1 MLDPYR
7 DTPSG
12 SLLFS
17 REVARLYL
25 SKTEAGLSEALVAG
39 NEYFS
44 NSEDLLL
51 DNGLFAPTSSVDD
64 LLGCNLFLSASLL
77 AEKPSTC
84 DSLFPNFSLFNY
96 LTREIKMKIHV

>member
-7 DTPSG
+7 EPPSG
-12 SLLFS
+12 ALLFS

-25 SKTEAGLSEALVAG
+25 SKTEAGLSEVLAAG

-44 NSEDLLL
+44 NRDDLLL

-64 LLGCNLFLSASLL
+64 LPECSLL
-77 AEKPSTC
+77 LSESFVPENAISG
-84 DSLFPNFSLFNY
+84 SLFYSSRFSPASNG
-96 LTREIKMKIHV
+96 ESME

>member
-7 DTPSG
+7 DTTSG

-25 SKTEAGLSEALVAG
+25 SKTELGLSEVLAVG

-44 NSEDLLL
+44 NSEDLLF
-51 DNGLFAPTSSVDD
+51 DNGLFDLTSSDDD
-64 LLGCNLFLSASLL
+64 LPGCSLLLSASLV
-77 AEKPSTC
+77 
-84 DSLFPNFSLFNY
+84 PNRSHGN
-96 LTREIKMKIHV
+96 IKNAIELMRINVISKILL